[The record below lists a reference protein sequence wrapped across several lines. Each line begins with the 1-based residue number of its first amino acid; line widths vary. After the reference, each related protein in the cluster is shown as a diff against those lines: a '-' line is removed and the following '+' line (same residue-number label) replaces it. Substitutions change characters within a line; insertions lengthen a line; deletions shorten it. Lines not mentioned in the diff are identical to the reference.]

1 MIYWIIE
8 NPLGFLKIG
17 LSAFTEK
24 LSTVT
29 VLYVDNDSIRT
40 IYLRTCPADATWR
53 AYWTCNSSFGDIKSL
68 NLI

>member
-40 IYLRTCPADATWR
+40 IYLRTCPADAT
-53 AYWTCNSSFGDIKSL
+53 
-68 NLI
+68 